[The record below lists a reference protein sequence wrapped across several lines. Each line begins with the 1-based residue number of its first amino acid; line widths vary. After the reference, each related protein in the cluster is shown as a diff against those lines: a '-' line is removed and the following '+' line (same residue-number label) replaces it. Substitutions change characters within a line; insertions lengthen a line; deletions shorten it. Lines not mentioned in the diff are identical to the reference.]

1 MEIPKY
7 SIEDFLNTVEPYKFI
22 TELTNP
28 FEQEQATEAL
38 SYQAKCLDK
47 SINFKGLLKS
57 YLNSTGQTLGDHY
70 TEFTEQPLELRIGEK
85 YIAND
90 SGVRLI
96 TNAGPQVVCMH
107 PIMPSARL
115 VNIDTGSY
123 GVELSYRHAKQQW
136 QTLAVPCE
144 ETASANRIV
153 DLAKYGISVSSD
165 TAKNLCKYL
174 AAAQEINYTLLP
186 ERKSVNR
193 FGWVG
198 KTDFIPYSDKYIF
211 EGEDNYKQIR
221 DAVHNHGSAMEW
233 YDAIKELRASDFS
246 VVPRIVLASSL
257 ASVLVMPCGALPF
270 IVHLWGRTGGGKTLA
285 LKLATS
291 VWANPENGGYIHTFN
306 ATAVGMERIASFL
319 HNLPMMLDELQTISK
334 RGDFEDTMYQLT
346 EGVGRSRGNKESALQ
361 TTGHWA
367 NTIITTGEE
376 PITKQNSG
384 GGTVN
389 RIIEINI
396 SEDLFPDG
404 HQLANTLRD
413 NYGYL
418 GEEFVTLLCD
428 SDKLD
433 IAKAKQAY
441 YRDKI
446 YRLRPD
452 VTEKQ
457 ALSASLIL
465 TADYMATKYIFKD
478 GQQLEAEDIIPFLSD
493 KSAAEKNKRAY
504 EWLLGWI
511 GENTIH
517 FVDDRTDLDTFNR
530 QIYGKRMSDGRVAIN
545 KTVFNRECSDEGFD
559 PTAFAR
565 WLKDNKFIETN
576 IGKTTKSVRIG
587 RDPIRCIL
595 LNPSPEI
602 EFDEVDESEDVPW

>member
-7 SIEDFLNTVEPYKFI
+7 DIEDFLNTVEPYKFI

-38 SYQAKCLDK
+38 AYQAKCLDK
-47 SINFKGLLKS
+47 SINFKALLKS

-233 YDAIKELRASDFS
+233 YDAIKELRASDYS

-306 ATAVGMERIASFL
+306 ATALNSFT
-319 HNLPMMLDELQTISK
+319 MLSVDALFQADVCEGNPNYKHEYSAPRPVSGFIVKVIS
-334 RGDFEDTMYQLT
+334 GVDVPYEDVLLI
-346 EGVGRSRGNKESALQ
+346 G
-361 TTGHWA
+361 
-367 NTIITTGEE
+367 
-376 PITKQNSG
+376 
-384 GGTVN
+384 
-389 RIIEINI
+389 RIILENKALVRRMFVLHW
-396 SEDLFPDG
+396 D
-404 HQLANTLRD
+404 TLYIKDERNGRFGQWRIRD
-413 NYGYL
+413 
-418 GEEFVTLLCD
+418 
-428 SDKLD
+428 
-433 IAKAKQAY
+433 
-441 YRDKI
+441 
-446 YRLRPD
+446 
-452 VTEKQ
+452 
-457 ALSASLIL
+457 
-465 TADYMATKYIFKD
+465 
-478 GQQLEAEDIIPFLSD
+478 
-493 KSAAEKNKRAY
+493 
-504 EWLLGWI
+504 
-511 GENTIH
+511 
-517 FVDDRTDLDTFNR
+517 FVDFGGILP
-530 QIYGKRMSDGRVAIN
+530 IY
-545 KTVFNRECSDEGFD
+545 
-559 PTAFAR
+559 
-565 WLKDNKFIETN
+565 
-576 IGKTTKSVRIG
+576 
-587 RDPIRCIL
+587 
-595 LNPSPEI
+595 
-602 EFDEVDESEDVPW
+602 